1 MTHFRFAVI
10 PFLALAVIGLTQAVL
25 PDVRPDDAAL
35 IRAARRAQN
44 AAFVRRDFATAAKTW
59 TNDVSIRAGLGSTIT
74 GREAYLRAFADDSVM
89 DYERTPVEVVVSKR
103 WPLAYE
109 SGTWVGRAH
118 ANAATRISGRYSAQW
133 VKANGRW
140 LIRSEVFVALDCVG
154 APCSWPAVMP

>member
-1 MTHFRFAVI
+1 MSV
-10 PFLALAVIGLTQAVL
+10 
-25 PDVRPDDAAL
+25 
-35 IRAARRAQN
+35 
-44 AAFVRRDFATAAKTW
+44 
-59 TNDVSIRAGLGSTIT
+59 RAGLGSTIT
-74 GREAYLRAFADDSVM
+74 GREAYLRAFAGDSVM

-154 APCSWPAVMP
+154 APCSWPAIIP